1 MKLLYG
7 IFIVLAVF
15 TLNAC
20 SMTKVIDSNLPESER
35 ANAMFEE
42 LYMEQVRRSP
52 ELQTSLGIKWDYDK
66 WDNLSEEYIR
76 ETHELHKAQLARLN
90 TLDAVKLDEETLVS
104 YSLFRQNLENAIAD
118 FKWRDHDY
126 PVNQMFGVHSN
137 VPSLLINQ
145 HSVAS
150 VADAEAY
157 IARLNAVPALFDQL
171 TEGLERRAV
180 KGIIVPEF
188 IIPYVIRDCRNIISG
203 SPFSEGEDGVLL
215 ADFRKKVSALTVD
228 ETERQRLLQAAV
240 DALVQKVE
248 PAYRKLI
255 VALESLAQLADDR
268 AGVWKLP
275 EGDKFY
281 SIALQRTTTTG
292 LSADEIHEIGLKEVA
307 RIHGEMRAIMKQVEF
322 EGNLQD
328 FFEYTRTDPRF
339 YYPNTDAG
347 RQAYLRE
354 TEAIIEAMK
363 RRLDKLFIRLPAAEL
378 VVKRVEAFREESA
391 GTAFYERPAPDGSRP
406 GRYYVN
412 LYDMGE
418 MPVYQMEALAYHE
431 GVPGHHMQIA
441 IAQEVGDL
449 PKFRRY
455 GFYTAYIEGWGLYAE
470 LLPKEIGFYRDPYSD
485 FGRLAMELWRACR
498 LVVDTGLHGK
508 RWSREQAIEYLMENT
523 PNPRT
528 EVEDAI
534 DRYIVMPSQATAYK
548 IGMLKILELRARAMQ
563 QLGEEFDI
571 REFHG
576 VVLRNGALP
585 LNILESLVDDWLSG
599 F

>member
-1 MKLLYG
+1 MKIFYG
-7 IFIVLAVF
+7 LFVSIVLL
-15 TLNAC
+15 LNAC
-20 SMTKVIDSNLPESER
+20 SVSTMNDNKLSESER
-35 ANAMFEE
+35 ANAMFDDM
-42 LYMEQVRRSP
+42 YMEQVKRSP

-66 WDNLSEEYIR
+66 WDNLSEAFVR
-76 ETHELHKAQLARLN
+76 ETHELHKRQLARLN
-90 TLDAVKLDEETLVS
+90 TLEPAELDEKTLIS
-104 YSLFRQNLENAIAD
+104 YRLFKQNLENAIAD

-137 VPSLLINQ
+137 VPSLLVNQ
-145 HSVAS
+145 HQVTSIE
-150 VADAEAY
+150 DAEAY

-171 TEGLERRAV
+171 IAGLDRRAA
-180 KGIIVPEF
+180 KGIVVPAF
-188 IIPYVIRDCRNIISG
+188 IIPYVVRDCRNVISG
-203 SPFSEGEDGVLL
+203 APFGDGEDSVLL
-215 ADFRKKVSALTVD
+215 ADFRQKVSALKVD
-228 ETERQRLLQAAV
+228 ETGKQRLLQAAV
-240 DALVQKVE
+240 DALRQKVE
-248 PAYRKLI
+248 PAYRKLMD
-255 VALESLAQLADDR
+255 ALTVLARQADDR

-275 EGDKFY
+275 QGDEFY
-281 SIALQRTTTTG
+281 AVALQRTTTTD
-292 LSADEIHEIGLKEVA
+292 LSADQIHELGLKEVA
-307 RIHGEMRAIMKQVEF
+307 RIHDEMRNIMRQVEF
-322 EGNLQD
+322 EGELRD

-347 RQAYLRE
+347 REVYLQE

-363 RRLDKLFIRLPAAEL
+363 PRLDALFSRLPEAEL

-418 MPVYQMEALAYHE
+418 MPIYQMEALAYHE

-441 IAQEVGDL
+441 IAQELEDM

-455 GFYTAYIEGWGLYAE
+455 GFYTAYVEGWGLYSE
-470 LLPKEIGFYRDPYSD
+470 LLPKEIGFYSDPYSD
-485 FGRLAMELWRACR
+485 FGRLTMELWRACR
-498 LVVDTGLHGK
+498 LVVDTGIHSK
-508 RWSREQAIEYLMENT
+508 RWSREQAIDYLMENT
-523 PNPRT
+523 PAPRP

-563 QLGEEFDI
+563 QLGEAFDI
-571 REFHG
+571 REFHD
-576 VVLRNGALP
+576 VILRDGALP
-585 LNILESLVDDWLSG
+585 LNVLESRVDEWLKS